1 MAYVNQLVILGN
13 LTKEAELR
21 YLPGSDIAV
30 CSFTLATTRP
40 NKDKD
45 KERPIYIDV
54 EVWREY
60 GEAMHKHLTKGRQVI
75 ISGEIDY
82 KVWEK
87 DGKTQSKHII
97 VADNV
102 QLLSKPKSNSSSEAE
117 GAFDEPDAGAAGGIN
132 EKTKKQTKNEK
143 TG

>member
-1 MAYVNQLVILGN
+1 MAYVNQLIILGN
-13 LTKEAELR
+13 LTKDSDLR
-21 YLPGSDIAV
+21 FLPGSDIAV

-45 KERPIYIDV
+45 KEKPIYIDV

-75 ISGEIDY
+75 ILGEIDY

-97 VADNV
+97 VADSV

-117 GAFDEPDAGAAGGIN
+117 GAFDEPDADHGGTN

-143 TG
+143 TE